1 MEKDWTP
8 DIYSDVPVAYAV
20 YKLLFAKDSRTVR
33 DTEYVFVNEVYCEMA
48 GLKKEELLGKSFFSV
63 YENGDPI
70 WMTYCTKAY
79 QEGKAFHDC
88 IYAPEI
94 GHWLDFTIMPLKIP
108 GYVAYTFTNVDL
120 DRAQQLKM
128 KREYTTND
136 VILRISKILNGED
149 DYETAMN
156 HALRELSRV
165 LCPDRLYILETDCKT
180 FSNTFE
186 WCAPG
191 VKSELATLQ
200 HLDYARYIG
209 SWERFLE
216 KASSVIIEDIEV
228 LKEDDP
234 VGYKI
239 LKRQGIERL
248 IATPIYHLGRL
259 IGYLCADN
267 YEWDSRF
274 NTVAAFETVSY
285 FLAAK
290 LSNHRLVEELDHLSR
305 YDALTGLLNRNAFS
319 LAVDTLMHQHV
330 AVGVVYA
337 DVNGLKEIND
347 ELGHQAGDKALKR
360 TADLLAD
367 CCGREHA
374 YRVGGDEFIVLM
386 PEVAKQAFEE
396 RFARLHMLVEG
407 ESDLSLAVGADWL
420 DDAAKLDEAISRTDR
435 RMYRDK
441 VAHYEQ
447 VGKKELPRHEF
458 YLSVKKSLQE
468 KEDGVKIE

>member
-20 YKLLFAKDSRTVR
+20 YKLLFAKDGRTVR
-33 DTEYVFVNEVYCEMA
+33 DTEYVFVNEIYCEMA
-48 GLKKEELLGKSFFSV
+48 GVKKEDLLGKSFLSV
-63 YENGDPI
+63 YANGDPI
-70 WMTYCTKAY
+70 WMAYCTKAY
-79 QEGKAFHDC
+79 QEGRAFHDC

-120 DRAQQLKM
+120 DRAERLKM

-136 VILRISKILNGED
+136 VILRISKILNGEE
-149 DYETAMN
+149 DYETAMD

-165 LCPDRLYILETDCKT
+165 LRPDRLYILETDCKT

-191 VKSELATLQ
+191 VKSEMATLQ
-200 HLDYARYIG
+200 HRDYARYIG

-396 RFARLHMLVEG
+396 RFARLHVLVEG
-407 ESDLSLAVGADWL
+407 EPDLSLAVGADWL

-468 KEDGVKIE
+468 KEDSAKIE